1 MPIRAFS
8 IHLLGLSLMAGVSAL
23 PLSAARA
30 EDAPAGAKA
39 GDKAIEE
46 LVVTGTA
53 KPQRRFDASYAVN
66 SLAATTI
73 QKLAPKS
80 YADLMGSVP
89 GIYVESTGGEVQNI
103 TRLRGLPGDRFGM
116 IVQQDGLAL
125 FPQSDGWF
133 FNSGEGMNRFDLMTQ
148 RVEVVRGG
156 PAPVFGSGASTIIN
170 NITVTGSAQPRG
182 QAQLTLGDNGLYRV
196 EAFQSGAI
204 NEDTFYAIGG
214 FLRYAEGYRKNG
226 FPNDKGGQIRA
237 NLKHDFENGWFKVSA
252 QYLNDINVFY
262 LPIPIADPR
271 NASDSLDQYID
282 YFTGTM
288 NSPAFRSVNIRYLD
302 QSGAVRSEDRDLG
315 DGRNIHFGNVAF
327 QYQGEFAGT
336 TIDFNS
342 SLTKGTTG
350 FDALYSTTNPVAG
363 TTFANGQLAAAI
375 GAFGPNVSRLGYA
388 LAGTSGA
395 SVYTPTT
402 DSGLIMQGQYRAN
415 DTDFYSVNTE
425 ISATRTFETGLGVH
439 VVKAGANVALWGQEA
454 FGVWQNYLMQV
465 KSQPKTLDLIAYSS
479 SGAILGYVTDNG
491 AIQDAVSLFKAS
503 LDAKMGA
510 IYVNDTWSITDQ
522 LTVDAGVR
530 TEIYEYTGHQMVTA
544 SRPLPG
550 SAIAVRS
557 ARGFTGA
564 TLPLDLKPSATN
576 WTLGVNYDFNDN
588 FGVYGRASTLK
599 APPLLTS
606 FVTNSP
612 LAPPPST
619 RAKQYELGVK
629 ATFSQGYLYATG
641 FYTEFDPLN
650 ASFLAFNPVTGASA
664 TIPFI
669 GTAESKGV
677 EIDGLWR
684 PVPMFSLAG
693 TLTFDDPQYKNF
705 ASVTGAN
712 ASAILGKQIVR
723 EPKVFGRI
731 EPTVRFDL
739 AEDST
744 LEAYAGY
751 EYVGRR
757 YVDVLNTTALPAYG
771 AFKAGAIY
779 TRGDWRVQIVG
790 ENLTNAKGLTEG
802 NTRTDTLSGQGA
814 PTAIYGRPLF
824 GRSFRL
830 MLSRQW

>member
-1 MPIRAFS
+1 MPMRAFS

-30 EDAPAGAKA
+30 EDVPAGAKP
-39 GDKAIEE
+39 GDKTIEE

-170 NITVTGSAQPRG
+170 NITVTGSAQSRG
-182 QAQLTLGDNGLYRV
+182 QAQLTLGDIGLYRV
-196 EAFQSGAI
+196 DAFQSGAI

-226 FPNDKGGQIRA
+226 FPNDRGGQIRA
-237 NLKHDFENGWFKVSA
+237 NLKHDFENGWVKVSA

-262 LPIPIADPR
+262 LPIPVADPR
-271 NASDSLDQYID
+271 NASDSLDPYID

-302 QSGAVRSEDRDLG
+302 QNGAVRSEDRDLG
-315 DGRNIHFGNVAF
+315 DGRNIHFGNVAL

-336 TIDFNS
+336 TIDFNA
-342 SLTKGTTG
+342 SLTRGTTG

-439 VVKAGANVALWGQEA
+439 VVKVGANVALWGQEA

-503 LDAKMGA
+503 LDARMGA
-510 IYVNDTWSITDQ
+510 IYVNNTWSITDQ

-530 TEIYEYTGHQMVTA
+530 TETYEYTGHQMVTA

-564 TLPLDLKPSATN
+564 TLPLDLQSSATN
-576 WTLGVNYDFNDN
+576 WTIGVNYDFNDN
-588 FGVYGRASTLK
+588 FGVYGRASNLK
-599 APPLLTS
+599 APPLLTA
-606 FVTNSP
+606 FVTTSP

-619 RAKQYELGVK
+619 RARQYELGVK

-650 ASFLAFNPVTGASA
+650 ASFLSFNPVTGASA

-669 GTAESKGV
+669 GTAESQGV

-693 TLTFDDPQYKNF
+693 TLTLDDPQYRNF
-705 ASVTGAN
+705 ASVTGAS
-712 ASAILGKQIVR
+712 AAAILGKQIVR
-723 EPKVFGRI
+723 EPRVFGRI
-731 EPTVRFDL
+731 EPTVTFDL
-739 AEDST
+739 GEGST

-757 YVDVLNTTALPAYG
+757 FVDVLNTTALPAYG
-771 AFKAGAIY
+771 TYKAGAIY
-779 TRGDWRVQIVG
+779 TRGDWRVQVVG

-830 MLSRQW
+830 ILSRQW